1 MKFLAAK
8 SNPHLITLIVITAA
22 SIVSLNMFLPS
33 LANMATEFDVS
44 YRVMN
49 ISVAGYLAVTAF
61 LQIIIGPLSDRYGRR
76 IILLFSVIIFCF
88 STIGCIYSSNIWW
101 FLFFRILQGAMI
113 SGTALSRAI
122 VRDMMDS
129 KDAVKILSII
139 AMAMAIVPMIAPLIG
154 GFLDE
159 LYGWRTNFWV
169 YLIMGVSLLVLI
181 WLDLGETNTQ
191 KSDTFHKQF
200 STYPKL
206 FKSGKFWG
214 YSICMSSS
222 VACFYGFLSGAPL
235 VATKVLNLPPTELGL
250 LIGTTSLGF
259 FIGSFFSTKFSK
271 YLGLTQMILVGRVIA
286 VFGISLGLILVLKGY
301 ISTFTI
307 FGSMV
312 FIGLGNGFSLPSSHV
327 GIMNVR
333 SDLAGSA
340 SGLSGAMAVAFGA
353 IVATLMGIMLTEE
366 NGAYSFLF
374 ILLITKLIS
383 LIAAY
388 YVHIIEASSYKIKK

>member
-33 LANMATEFDVS
+33 LANMATEFSVS

-113 SGTALSRAI
+113 SGAALSRAI

-129 KDAVKILSII
+129 KNAVKVLSII

-271 YLGLTQMILVGRVIA
+271 YFGLTQMILVGRVIA

-353 IVATLMGIMLTEE
+353 IVATLMGVMLTEE

-388 YVHIIEASSYKIKK
+388 YVHIIEASSKN

>member
-8 SNPHLITLIVITAA
+8 SNPHLITLIFITAA

-129 KDAVKILSII
+129 KDAVKVLSII

-271 YLGLTQMILVGRVIA
+271 YFGLTQMILVGRVIA

-353 IVATLMGIMLTEE
+353 IVATLMGVMLTEE

-388 YVHIIEASSYKIKK
+388 YVHIIEASSKN

>member
-129 KDAVKILSII
+129 KDAVKVLSII

-159 LYGWRTNFWV
+159 LYGWRTSFWV

-271 YLGLTQMILVGRVIA
+271 YFGLTQMILVGRVIA

-353 IVATLMGIMLTEE
+353 IVATLMGVMLTEE
-366 NGAYSFLF
+366 NGAYNFLF

-383 LIAAY
+383 LISAY
-388 YVHIIEASSYKIKK
+388 YVHTIEASSHRIRK

>member
-271 YLGLTQMILVGRVIA
+271 YFGLTQMILVGRVIA

-388 YVHIIEASSYKIKK
+388 YVHIIEASSKN

>member
-271 YLGLTQMILVGRVIA
+271 YFGLTQMILVGRVIA

-353 IVATLMGIMLTEE
+353 IVATLMGVMLTEE

-388 YVHIIEASSYKIKK
+388 YVHIIEASSKN

>member
-129 KDAVKILSII
+129 KDAVKVLSII

-271 YLGLTQMILVGRVIA
+271 YFGLTQMILVGRVIA

-353 IVATLMGIMLTEE
+353 IVATLMGVMLTEE

-383 LIAAY
+383 LISAY
-388 YVHIIEASSYKIKK
+388 YVHTIEASSHRIRK

>member
-1 MKFLAAK
+1 
-8 SNPHLITLIVITAA
+8 
-22 SIVSLNMFLPS
+22 
-33 LANMATEFDVS
+33 
-44 YRVMN
+44 
-49 ISVAGYLAVTAF
+49 
-61 LQIIIGPLSDRYGRR
+61 
-76 IILLFSVIIFCF
+76 
-88 STIGCIYSSNIWW
+88 
-101 FLFFRILQGAMI
+101 
-113 SGTALSRAI
+113 
-122 VRDMMDS
+122 
-129 KDAVKILSII
+129 
-139 AMAMAIVPMIAPLIG
+139 
-154 GFLDE
+154 
-159 LYGWRTNFWV
+159 
-169 YLIMGVSLLVLI
+169 
-181 WLDLGETNTQ
+181 
-191 KSDTFHKQF
+191 
-200 STYPKL
+200 
-206 FKSGKFWG
+206 
-214 YSICMSSS
+214 MSSS

-271 YLGLTQMILVGRVIA
+271 YLGLTQMILFGRVLA

-353 IVATLMGIMLTEE
+353 IVATLMGVMLTEE
-366 NGAYSFLF
+366 NGAYNFLF

-383 LIAAY
+383 LISAY
-388 YVHIIEASSYKIKK
+388 YVHTIEASSHRIRK

>member
-271 YLGLTQMILVGRVIA
+271 YFGLTQMILVGRVIA

-312 FIGLGNGFSLPSSHV
+312 FIGLGNGFYLPSSHV

-353 IVATLMGIMLTEE
+353 IVATLMGVMLTEE
-366 NGAYSFLF
+366 NGAYNFLF

-383 LIAAY
+383 LISAY
-388 YVHIIEASSYKIKK
+388 YVHTIEASSHRIRK

>member
-8 SNPHLITLIVITAA
+8 SNPHLITLIFITAA

-113 SGTALSRAI
+113 SGAALSRAI

-129 KDAVKILSII
+129 KNAVKVLSII

-271 YLGLTQMILVGRVIA
+271 YFGLTQMILVGRVIA

-307 FGSMV
+307 FGSMI

-353 IVATLMGIMLTEE
+353 IVATLMGVMLTEE

-388 YVHIIEASSYKIKK
+388 YVHIIEASSKN

>member
-8 SNPHLITLIVITAA
+8 SNPHLITLIFITAA

-388 YVHIIEASSYKIKK
+388 YVHIIEASSKN

>member
-1 MKFLAAK
+1 
-8 SNPHLITLIVITAA
+8 
-22 SIVSLNMFLPS
+22 
-33 LANMATEFDVS
+33 
-44 YRVMN
+44 MN

-113 SGTALSRAI
+113 SGAALSRAI

-129 KDAVKILSII
+129 KDAVKVLSII

-271 YLGLTQMILVGRVIA
+271 YFGLTQMILVGRVIA

-353 IVATLMGIMLTEE
+353 IVATLMGVMLTEE

-388 YVHIIEASSYKIKK
+388 YVHIIEASSKN

>member
-8 SNPHLITLIVITAA
+8 SNPHLITLIFITAA

-33 LANMATEFDVS
+33 LANMATELGVS

-113 SGTALSRAI
+113 SGAALSRAI

-129 KDAVKILSII
+129 KNAVKVLSII

-388 YVHIIEASSYKIKK
+388 YVHIIEASSEN

>member
-353 IVATLMGIMLTEE
+353 IVATLMGVMLTEE

-388 YVHIIEASSYKIKK
+388 YVHIIEASSKN

>member
-271 YLGLTQMILVGRVIA
+271 YLGLTQMILVGRIIA

-388 YVHIIEASSYKIKK
+388 YVHIIEASSKN

>member
-8 SNPHLITLIVITAA
+8 SNPHLITLIFITAA

-113 SGTALSRAI
+113 SGAALSRAI

-129 KDAVKILSII
+129 KNAVKVLSII

-235 VATKVLNLPPTELGL
+235 VATKVLNYP
-250 LIGTTSLGF
+250 
-259 FIGSFFSTKFSK
+259 
-271 YLGLTQMILVGRVIA
+271 QQ
-286 VFGISLGLILVLKGY
+286 
-301 ISTFTI
+301 
-307 FGSMV
+307 
-312 FIGLGNGFSLPSSHV
+312 N
-327 GIMNVR
+327 
-333 SDLAGSA
+333 
-340 SGLSGAMAVAFGA
+340 
-353 IVATLMGIMLTEE
+353 
-366 NGAYSFLF
+366 
-374 ILLITKLIS
+374 
-383 LIAAY
+383 
-388 YVHIIEASSYKIKK
+388 

>member
-33 LANMATEFDVS
+33 LANMATEFSVS

-271 YLGLTQMILVGRVIA
+271 YFGLTQMILVGRVIA

-388 YVHIIEASSYKIKK
+388 YVHIIESSSHKIKK

>member
-8 SNPHLITLIVITAA
+8 SNPHLITLIFITAA

-61 LQIIIGPLSDRYGRR
+61 LQIIMGPLSDRYGRR

-113 SGTALSRAI
+113 SGAALSRAI

-129 KDAVKILSII
+129 KNAVKVLSII

-271 YLGLTQMILVGRVIA
+271 YFGLTQMILVGRVIA

-353 IVATLMGIMLTEE
+353 IVATLMGVMLTEE

-388 YVHIIEASSYKIKK
+388 YVHIIEASSKN

>member
-8 SNPHLITLIVITAA
+8 TNPHLVTLVVITAA

-33 LANMATEFDVS
+33 LANMASEFNVS

-49 ISVAGYLAVTAF
+49 ISVAGYLAVTAI

-76 IILLFSVIIFCF
+76 IVLLSSVIIFCL
-88 STIGCIYSSNIWW
+88 STVGCIFSSNIWW

-129 KDAVKILSII
+129 KEAVKVLSII
-139 AMAMAIVPMIAPLIG
+139 AMAMAIVPMLAPMIG

-169 YLIMGVSLLVLI
+169 YLIMGLCLLILI
-181 WLDLGETNTQ
+181 WFDLGETNTK
-191 KSDTFHKQF
+191 KSETLYKQL

-206 FKSGKFWG
+206 FKSGQFWG
-214 YSICMSSS
+214 YSICMSAS

-250 LIGTTSLGF
+250 FIGTTSLGF
-259 FIGSFFSTKFSK
+259 FIGSFLSTKLNIYFN
-271 YLGLTQMILVGRVIA
+271 LTQMILFGRIIA
-286 VFGISLGLILVLKGY
+286 VLGISTGLILVLMGY
-301 ISTFTI
+301 VSTLTI

-340 SGLSGAMAVAFGA
+340 SGLSGAMAVGFGA
-353 IVATLMGIMLTEE
+353 VVATLMGLILTAE
-366 NGAYSFLF
+366 NGAYNFLL

-383 LIAAY
+383 LFAAC
-388 YVHIIEASSYKIKK
+388 YVHVLETSPKKNKK

>member
-8 SNPHLITLIVITAA
+8 SNPHLITLIFITAA

-33 LANMATEFDVS
+33 LANMATEFSVS

-113 SGTALSRAI
+113 SGAALSRAI

-129 KDAVKILSII
+129 KNAVKVLSII

-271 YLGLTQMILVGRVIA
+271 YFGLTQMILVGRVIA

-353 IVATLMGIMLTEE
+353 IVATLMGVMLTEE
-366 NGAYSFLF
+366 NGAYNFLF

-383 LIAAY
+383 LISAY
-388 YVHIIEASSYKIKK
+388 YVHTIEASSHRTRK

>member
-8 SNPHLITLIVITAA
+8 SNPHLITLIFITAA

-33 LANMATEFDVS
+33 LANMATEFSVS

-113 SGTALSRAI
+113 SGAALSRAI

-129 KDAVKILSII
+129 KNAVKVLSII

-271 YLGLTQMILVGRVIA
+271 YFGLTQMILVGRVIA

-353 IVATLMGIMLTEE
+353 IVATLMGVMLTEE

-388 YVHIIEASSYKIKK
+388 YVHIIEASSKN

>member
-33 LANMATEFDVS
+33 LANMATEFSVS

-388 YVHIIEASSYKIKK
+388 YVHIIEASSKN

>member
-388 YVHIIEASSYKIKK
+388 YVHIIEASSKN

>member
-8 SNPHLITLIVITAA
+8 SNPHLITLIFITAA

-113 SGTALSRAI
+113 SGAALSRAI

-129 KDAVKILSII
+129 KNAVKVLSII

-271 YLGLTQMILVGRVIA
+271 YLGLTQMILFGRVLA

-353 IVATLMGIMLTEE
+353 IVATLMGVMLTEE

-388 YVHIIEASSYKIKK
+388 YVHIIEASSKN

>member
-113 SGTALSRAI
+113 SGAALSRAI

-129 KDAVKILSII
+129 KNAVKVLSII

-388 YVHIIEASSYKIKK
+388 YVHIIEASSKN

>member
-33 LANMATEFDVS
+33 LANMATEFGVS

-353 IVATLMGIMLTEE
+353 IVATLMGVMLTEE
-366 NGAYSFLF
+366 NGAYNFLF

-383 LIAAY
+383 LISAY
-388 YVHIIEASSYKIKK
+388 YVHTIEASSHRTRK

>member
-33 LANMATEFDVS
+33 LANMATEFSVS

-113 SGTALSRAI
+113 SGTALSRAV

-129 KDAVKILSII
+129 KDAVKVLSII

-159 LYGWRTNFWV
+159 IYGWRASFWV

-271 YLGLTQMILVGRVIA
+271 YFGLTQMILVGRVIA

-353 IVATLMGIMLTEE
+353 IVATLMGVMLTEE

-388 YVHIIEASSYKIKK
+388 YVHIIEASSKN

>member
-8 SNPHLITLIVITAA
+8 SNPHLITLIFITAA

-113 SGTALSRAI
+113 SGAALSRAI

-129 KDAVKILSII
+129 KNAVKVLSII

-271 YLGLTQMILVGRVIA
+271 YFGLTQMILVGRVIA

-353 IVATLMGIMLTEE
+353 IVATLMGVMLTEE

-388 YVHIIEASSYKIKK
+388 YVHIIEASSKN

>member
-1 MKFLAAK
+1 
-8 SNPHLITLIVITAA
+8 
-22 SIVSLNMFLPS
+22 
-33 LANMATEFDVS
+33 
-44 YRVMN
+44 
-49 ISVAGYLAVTAF
+49 
-61 LQIIIGPLSDRYGRR
+61 
-76 IILLFSVIIFCF
+76 
-88 STIGCIYSSNIWW
+88 
-101 FLFFRILQGAMI
+101 MI

-312 FIGLGNGFSLPSSHV
+312 FIGLGNGFLYQAA
-327 GIMNVR
+327 M
-333 SDLAGSA
+333 LA
-340 SGLSGAMAVAFGA
+340 L
-353 IVATLMGIMLTEE
+353 
-366 NGAYSFLF
+366 
-374 ILLITKLIS
+374 
-383 LIAAY
+383 
-388 YVHIIEASSYKIKK
+388 

>member
-33 LANMATEFDVS
+33 LANMATEFSVS

>member
-383 LIAAY
+383 LISAY
-388 YVHIIEASSYKIKK
+388 YVHTIEASSHRTRK

>member
-8 SNPHLITLIVITAA
+8 SNPHLITLIFITAA

-49 ISVAGYLAVTAF
+49 ISVAGYLAITAF

-113 SGTALSRAI
+113 SGAALSRAI
-122 VRDMMDS
+122 VRDIMDS
-129 KDAVKILSII
+129 KNAVKVLSII

-271 YLGLTQMILVGRVIA
+271 YFGLTQMILVGRVIA

-353 IVATLMGIMLTEE
+353 IVATLMGVMLTEE

-388 YVHIIEASSYKIKK
+388 YVHIIEASSKN